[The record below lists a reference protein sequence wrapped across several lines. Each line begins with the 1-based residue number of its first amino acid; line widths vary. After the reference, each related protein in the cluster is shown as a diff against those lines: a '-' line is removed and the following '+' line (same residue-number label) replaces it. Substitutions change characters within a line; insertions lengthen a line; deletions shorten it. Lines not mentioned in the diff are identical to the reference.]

1 MGFLMQRTLAL
12 LLVAALLAVPAAS
25 AKTVSV
31 EVPWEKARTIIAEG
45 DFRPKIRVELHSS
58 ERLKGKLAGT
68 TDAGLRLK
76 SRGTE
81 TSIAR
86 EEIRTI
92 RLVPRKTARTKNR
105 WLGLLAGIPAGYGA
119 GILVA
124 KTTICGGNLG
134 ECGVTAGYTVIIATL
149 IAVSY
154 WFYQRGAQAD
164 RGAVLIVLDEI
175 APDSSRDGSQ
185 AERPSSAKEERP

>member
-1 MGFLMQRTLAL
+1 MQRTLAL

-45 DFRPKIRVELHSS
+45 DFLPKIWVELQSS

-154 WFYQRGAQAD
+154 WFYQRGARAD
-164 RGAVLIVLDEI
+164 RGAVLIVLDER

-185 AERPSSAKEERP
+185 AERPSSAKGEQP

>member
-1 MGFLMQRTLAL
+1 MKTTSAL
-12 LLVAALLAVPAAS
+12 LCAVLLVTPAAS

-45 DFRPKIRVELHSS
+45 DFRPKIRVELQSS

-86 EEIRTI
+86 EEVRTI
-92 RLVPRKTARTKNR
+92 RLVPRKATGYKYRLLGWMGGIAAGVL
-105 WLGLLAGIPAGYGA
+105 LGLLPGGGYVNGLFA
-119 GILVA
+119 FPVA
-124 KTTICGGNLG
+124 
-134 ECGVTAGYTVIIATL
+134 
-149 IAVSY
+149 Y
-154 WFYQRGAQAD
+154 WFNVLGWRAD
-164 RGAVLIVLDEI
+164 RGTVLIVLDES

-185 AERPSSAKEERP
+185 AERPSSATEP